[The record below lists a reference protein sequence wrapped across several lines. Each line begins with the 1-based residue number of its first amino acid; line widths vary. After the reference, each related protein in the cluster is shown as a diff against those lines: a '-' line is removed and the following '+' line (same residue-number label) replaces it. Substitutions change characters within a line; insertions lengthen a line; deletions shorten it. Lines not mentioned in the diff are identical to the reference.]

1 MFTGLCFLCA
11 YCSVFE
17 IMINYNIL
25 NGNNMQ
31 QQQRS
36 SMRPKPPSLAQLK
49 RWTWGKKS
57 VNCRT
62 NLALCCAK
70 CHVLSLY
77 VLFGQFSAYF
87 PIPYSLELYSR
98 LSYVKSNC
106 NTVELLVIGNL
117 FTTTAVKPCLNKFYK
132 MKTNFLG
139 FTFYFN
145 NGNGKGSFILE
156 RERKRRHSRWVR
168 RECYWVFTLGE
179 DKDHRKKLLSLSL
192 FYGTL
197 ILKLKSARWR
207 NFPKGLD
214 I

>member
-1 MFTGLCFLCA
+1 MNLKHCTFLSHLSVLFTGLCFLCA

-25 NGNNMQ
+25 NRNNM

-57 VNCRT
+57 VNCKT

-87 PIPYSLELYSR
+87 PIPYSLDLYSR

-117 FTTTAVKPCLNKFYK
+117 FTTTAVKPCLNKFYQ
-132 MKTNFLG
+132 MNTNFLG
-139 FTFYFN
+139 FTFYFI
-145 NGNGKGSFILE
+145 NGKGNSSQINICSL
-156 RERKRRHSRWVR
+156 
-168 RECYWVFTLGE
+168 
-179 DKDHRKKLLSLSL
+179 KK
-192 FYGTL
+192 
-197 ILKLKSARWR
+197 
-207 NFPKGLD
+207 FPKMFIHKFEYFTVSDLRMKL
-214 I
+214 